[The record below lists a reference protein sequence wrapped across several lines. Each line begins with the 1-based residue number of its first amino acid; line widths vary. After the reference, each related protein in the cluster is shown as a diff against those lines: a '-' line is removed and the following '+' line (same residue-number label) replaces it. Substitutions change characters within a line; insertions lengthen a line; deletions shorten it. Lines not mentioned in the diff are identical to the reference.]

1 MHQGIDNKLIVA
13 KFAMHGYNIHP
24 SAVELLKKNVNPQN
38 IDFVISHICKLVNSF
53 IITPDDI
60 VSVLDTIKEFEKK
73 VKGKEVEQ
81 KSKTKVEQVYKHSEG
96 IKIRDIT
103 GRSSCEGSIED
114 FVAYFN
120 SRFEKLSKILR
131 KRIRPTPIS
140 ALHRLNG
147 EQVEV
152 VGIVNSVRE
161 TQNNS
166 AIIELEDKTGVVNV
180 IATDKLKDQALE
192 LLGDEVI
199 GVIGTVR
206 GRNIIADRIIFPDVP
221 MKDRAKFDFGVVFI
235 SDTHFGSKEFL
246 QKEWNMFINWLNG
259 ECEEKKVAKLA
270 EKVRYVIIAGDIV
283 DGVGIYPDQEKDLA
297 ILDIYKQYEF
307 AAEQLDKIPKDIK
320 IILSVGNHD
329 AIRQAE
335 PQPALPKEYRDLFS
349 KNVIHVGN
357 PAYVELDGLKVL
369 IYHGRSLDDIIT
381 RIPRL
386 SYDRPHEAM
395 IELLKRRH
403 LSPRYG
409 ERSPIA
415 PEKEDL
421 LVIDEVPDIL
431 HCGHVHTYSVGVYRG
446 VILINSSTWQSQT
459 EFQKK
464 VNLNPMPGNVAVYY
478 NGGIAR
484 LRFCN

>member
-1 MHQGIDNKLIVA
+1 MHNGIDTKLIVA
-13 KFAMHGYNIHP
+13 KFAMHGYNVHP
-24 SAVELLKKNVNPQN
+24 SAIEVLKKNVDPQN
-38 IDFVISHICKLVNSF
+38 IDFVISHICKLVDSF

-60 VSVLDTIKEFEKK
+60 LSVLDTIREFERKAR
-73 VKGKEVEQ
+73 VRETEQ
-81 KSKTKVEQVYKHSEG
+81 KSKAQTKQIYKQSEG
-96 IKIRDIT
+96 IKIKDIT
-103 GRSSCEGSIED
+103 GKSSCEGSIED

-131 KRIRPTPIS
+131 KRIRPVPIS
-140 ALHRLNG
+140 TLGRLNG
-147 EQVEV
+147 EQVELI
-152 VGIVNSVRE
+152 GIVNSVRE

-166 AIIELEDKTGVVNV
+166 AIIELEDKTGIVNV
-180 IATDKLKDQALE
+180 IATDRLKDQALE

-206 GRNIIADRIIFPDVP
+206 GRNVIADRIIFPDVP
-221 MKDRAKFDFGVVFI
+221 MNDKAKFDFGVVFI

-246 QKEWNMFINWLNG
+246 QKEWNMFTDWLNG
-259 ECEEKKVAKLA
+259 ELGEGKVVELA

-283 DGVGIYPDQEKDLA
+283 DGVGIYPDQEKDLT
-297 ILDIYKQYEF
+297 ILDIYGQYEF
-307 AAEQLDKIPKDIK
+307 AAEQLDKIPKDVK

-349 KNVIHVGN
+349 NNVIHVGN

-381 RIPRL
+381 KIPRL
-386 SYDRPHEAM
+386 SYEKPHEAM

-409 ERSPIA
+409 EKSPIA
-415 PEKEDL
+415 PEKEDW
-421 LVIDEVPDIL
+421 LVIDEIPDIL

-446 VILINSSTWQSQT
+446 VFLINSSTWQSQT

-478 NGGIAR
+478 NGDIAR
-484 LRFCN
+484 LRFYN

>member
-1 MHQGIDNKLIVA
+1 MHNGIDTKLIVA

-24 SAVELLKKNVNPQN
+24 SAIEVLKKNVNPKN
-38 IDFVISHICKLVNSF
+38 IDFVISHICKLVDSF
-53 IITPDDI
+53 IITPEDI
-60 VSVLDTIKEFEKK
+60 LSVLETIREFEKK
-73 VKGKEVEQ
+73 TKEDEKAKAHIPKEKSYTLSGDVKV
-81 KSKTKVEQVYKHSEG
+81 
-96 IKIRDIT
+96 RDIT
-103 GRSSCEGSIED
+103 GKSSCEGSIED
-114 FVAYFN
+114 FIAYFN
-120 SRFEKLSKILR
+120 SRFDKLSKILR

-140 ALHRLNG
+140 TLHKLSG

-152 VGIVNSVRE
+152 IGIVNSVRE
-161 TQNNS
+161 TQNS
-166 AIIELEDKTGVVNV
+166 AIIELEDKTGIVNV

-206 GRNIIADRIIFPDVP
+206 GKNLIADRIIFPDVP
-221 MKDRAKFDFGVVFI
+221 MKDKAKFDFGVVFI

-246 QKEWNMFINWLNG
+246 QKEWNMFTEWLNG
-259 ECEEKKVAKLA
+259 ELGEGKVAELA
-270 EKVRYVIIAGDIV
+270 EKVRYVVIAGDIV
-283 DGVGIYPDQEKDLA
+283 DGVGIYPEQEKDLA
-297 ILDIYKQYEF
+297 ILDIYEQYEF

-335 PQPALPKEYRDLFS
+335 PQPALPKEYQSLFS
-349 KNVIHVGN
+349 NNVIHVGN

-386 SYDRPHEAM
+386 SYERPHEAM

-415 PEKEDL
+415 PEREDW
-421 LVIDEVPDIL
+421 LVIDEIPDVL

-446 VILINSSTWQSQT
+446 VYLINSSTWQSQT
-459 EFQKK
+459 EFQRK
-464 VNLNPMPGNVAVYY
+464 VNLKPMPGNVAVYY
-478 NGGIAR
+478 NGEIAR
-484 LRFCN
+484 LRFYNEN